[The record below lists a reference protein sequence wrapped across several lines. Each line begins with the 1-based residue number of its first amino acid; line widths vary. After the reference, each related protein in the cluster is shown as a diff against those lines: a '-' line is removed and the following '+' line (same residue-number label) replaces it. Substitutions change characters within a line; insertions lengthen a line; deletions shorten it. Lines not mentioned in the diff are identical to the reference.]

1 NVSGPMQSVNKPYP
15 GAAASCQS
23 RSKNG
28 QPPVVF
34 EDGNQT
40 RDFVSVHDVVRSCIL
55 AMNTDGADYH
65 AVNVGTG
72 RAVSVLNVA
81 QVLLALY
88 GSDLRPSIEHRFRA
102 GDVRHCFADVSLARR
117 LLGYEPKVSF
127 DEGMRELVDWGRT
140 GEATDGVANA
150 YAEVR
155 NKGLLEG

>member
-1 NVSGPMQSVNKPYP
+1 MRDPARNSWPNGESGTVTSVARFA
-15 GAAASCQS
+15 GS
-23 RSKNG
+23 RA
-28 QPPVVF
+28 
-34 EDGNQT
+34 
-40 RDFVSVHDVVRSCIL
+40 RSAL
-55 AMNTDGADYH
+55 
-65 AVNVGTG
+65 VNVGTG

-102 GDVRHCFADVSLARR
+102 GDVRHCFADISLARR

-140 GEATDGVANA
+140 VEAQDGFANA
-150 YAEVR
+150 YSELR

>member
-72 RAVSVLNVA
+72 RGGASLHVA
-81 QVLLALY
+81 QVLLTLD
-88 GSDLRPSIEHRFRA
+88 GSELRPTVEPRVGACDGTHAFA
-102 GDVRHCFADVSLARR
+102 GISLS
-117 LLGYEPKVSF
+117 LP
-127 DEGMRELVDWGRT
+127 LVGDRQWG
-140 GEATDGVANA
+140 A
-150 YAEVR
+150 
-155 NKGLLEG
+155 